1 MCVWGEPKVNKQNFR
16 RDRDL
21 LCKAQQKNIL
31 HFTGNCCAFFPLSSF
46 PRVLL
51 ISAEPEGETQSY
63 LKLRRRFDPSSN
75 THTHI
80 RKHKVARWV
89 SCVIN
94 SLLTHHIPSSTHYIK
109 KLIELSR
116 TIVTG
121 GIVSIFKC
129 ISVIFSTYVNTMQ
142 HTVRKSEKERKLCL

>member
-1 MCVWGEPKVNKQNFR
+1 MSPGNVTTRMSARERECVCVWGEPKVNKQNFR

-75 THTHI
+75 THTHTP
-80 RKHKVARWV
+80 A
-89 SCVIN
+89 
-94 SLLTHHIPSSTHYIK
+94 
-109 KLIELSR
+109 
-116 TIVTG
+116 
-121 GIVSIFKC
+121 
-129 ISVIFSTYVNTMQ
+129 
-142 HTVRKSEKERKLCL
+142 